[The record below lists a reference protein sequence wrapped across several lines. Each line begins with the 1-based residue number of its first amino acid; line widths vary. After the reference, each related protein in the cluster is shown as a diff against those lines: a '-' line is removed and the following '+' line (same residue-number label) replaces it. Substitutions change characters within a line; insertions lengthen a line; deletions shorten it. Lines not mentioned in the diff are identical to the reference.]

1 MTYFYHAYGVTLACE
16 TPIPGLKQTEGDFG
30 RPDLVASF
38 GSEPEWV
45 REAKCL
51 PRQFDHPKPNASDR
65 NDSTGSI
72 VTSFGA
78 GEFFQLVYSDGIQF
92 VLDAAAQRL
101 WGTCVPPL
109 TIDDIATYLSGPVM
123 GFVLRRRGLMSLHAS
138 AVCIDGLAVVFCGE
152 SQSGKSTSAAALA
165 LRGVPVLCED
175 VTPLLEEAG
184 SFQVEPGYPRVCLW
198 PDTVASLLGTPNAL
212 PQLTP
217 TWEKCFLPLNC
228 DGARFEQQ
236 KRPLG
241 MIYLLAQRSQ
251 EERAPWI
258 EEISPREALLELVQ
272 NTYLKRLLDRTQRA
286 AEFDLLS
293 RVVMQV
299 PVRRILPHVDFARVG
314 VLCDLI
320 VAHTERVFGNSRSTI
335 AHSNS

>member
-1 MTYFYHAYGVTLACE
+1 
-16 TPIPGLKQTEGDFG
+16 
-30 RPDLVASF
+30 
-38 GSEPEWV
+38 
-45 REAKCL
+45 
-51 PRQFDHPKPNASDR
+51 
-65 NDSTGSI
+65 
-72 VTSFGA
+72 
-78 GEFFQLVYSDGIQF
+78 
-92 VLDAAAQRL
+92 
-101 WGTCVPPL
+101 
-109 TIDDIATYLSGPVM
+109 
-123 GFVLRRRGLMSLHAS
+123 
-138 AVCIDGLAVVFCGE
+138 
-152 SQSGKSTSAAALA
+152 
-165 LRGVPVLCED
+165 
-175 VTPLLEEAG
+175 
-184 SFQVEPGYPRVCLW
+184 
-198 PDTVASLLGTPNAL
+198 
-212 PQLTP
+212 
-217 TWEKCFLPLNC
+217 
-228 DGARFEQQ
+228 
-236 KRPLG
+236 

>member
-1 MTYFYHAYGVTLACE
+1 
-16 TPIPGLKQTEGDFG
+16 
-30 RPDLVASF
+30 
-38 GSEPEWV
+38 
-45 REAKCL
+45 
-51 PRQFDHPKPNASDR
+51 
-65 NDSTGSI
+65 

-78 GEFFQLVYSDGIQF
+78 GQFFQLVYSDGIQF
-92 VLDAAAQRL
+92 VVDATAQRL

-272 NTYLKRLLDRTQRA
+272 NTYMKRLLDRTQRA

-299 PVRRILPHVDFARVG
+299 PIRRIVPHVAFARVDI
-314 VLCDLI
+314 LCDLI